1 MNYSII
7 RRTTGLVLKFEAIFL
22 LLPALTGF
30 FYREREGLIYLAL
43 AAAYYAIGFLINLK
57 GDAGTEFYTKE
68 GFISV
73 ALVWLVISICG
84 ALPFVLC
91 GDIPNYSDALFET
104 VSGFTTTG
112 SSILTDVEA
121 LSHASL
127 FWRSFT
133 HWVGGMGVIVFVLAI
148 MPMRKRRMGS
158 QMHMMRAES
167 PGPVVGKL
175 VPKIRDTAK
184 ILYMIYFGM
193 TVTEIVLLLIAR
205 MPLFDSLCLSFGTAG
220 TGGFGVLGDS
230 IASYP
235 IPQQTIITIFMI
247 LFGVNFNAYYF
258 ILFRKVKKAFQMEEV
273 RAYFLII
280 LIAVAAITGD
290 LVRTMNFSNAL
301 RTSAFQVGS
310 IITTTGFSTADFN
323 TWSQTSRTI
332 LVLLMFIG
340 ACAGSTGGGIKVSRI
355 LVLIKTVFKELNSF
369 LHPKSIKKIKMDDKP
384 IEHEVVRATNVYFC
398 SYMIIFAF
406 SVLLISLE
414 NYDLTTNFT
423 AVAATFN
430 NIGPGLELVGPAAN
444 FSFLNAFSKCI
455 LIFDM
460 LAGRLELFP
469 LLILFHPGLWKE
481 VFTRK
486 RKIIESRNLDRKK

>member
-30 FYREREGLIYLAL
+30 LYGEREGVIYFAL
-43 AAAYYAIGFLINLK
+43 AAAYFAIGFLINLK
-57 GDAGTEFYTKE
+57 GDTGTEFYTKE

-73 ALVWLVISICG
+73 ALVWIVISLCG

-91 GDIPNYSDALFET
+91 GDIPNYSNALFET
-104 VSGFTTTG
+104 ISGFTTTG

-175 VPKIRDTAK
+175 VPKIRDTAM

-193 TVTEIVLLLIAR
+193 TVTEIVLLLIAG

-235 IPQQTIITIFMI
+235 ILQQAIITIFMI
-247 LFGVNFNAYYF
+247 LFGINFNAYF
-258 ILFRKVKKAFQMEEV
+258 ILFLGKDKKEAFRMTYDQKSGIRSLIVFLPYAEEEDIHAVKEGDDLILHVRNEV
-273 RAYFLII
+273 RRLR
-280 LIAVAAITGD
+280 LPD
-290 LVRTMNFSNAL
+290 LLCR
-301 RTSAFQVGS
+301 R
-310 IITTTGFSTADFN
+310 
-323 TWSQTSRTI
+323 
-332 LVLLMFIG
+332 
-340 ACAGSTGGGIKVSRI
+340 
-355 LVLIKTVFKELNSF
+355 ELSGW
-369 LHPKSIKKIKMDDKP
+369 
-384 IEHEVVRATNVYFC
+384 T
-398 SYMIIFAF
+398 
-406 SVLLISLE
+406 LE
-414 NYDLTTNFT
+414 N
-423 AVAATFN
+423 
-430 NIGPGLELVGPAAN
+430 GELELRFGYAYQN
-444 FSFLNAFSKCI
+444 
-455 LIFDM
+455 
-460 LAGRLELFP
+460 R
-469 LLILFHPGLWKE
+469 
-481 VFTRK
+481 
-486 RKIIESRNLDRKK
+486 

>member
-30 FYREREGLIYLAL
+30 VYREREGLVYLAL
-43 AAAYYAIGFLINLK
+43 AAAYFAIGFLINLK
-57 GDAGTEFYTKE
+57 GDTGTEFYTKE

-73 ALVWLVISICG
+73 ALVWVVISICG

-91 GDIPNYSDALFET
+91 GDIPHYSDALFET

-193 TVTEIVLLLIAR
+193 TVTEIILLLIAG
-205 MPLFDSLCLSFGTAG
+205 MPLFDSLCLSFGT
-220 TGGFGVLGDS
+220 L
-230 IASYP
+230 I
-235 IPQQTIITIFMI
+235 QQTIITIFMI
-247 LFGVNFNAYYF
+247 LFGINFNAYF
-258 ILFRKVKKAFQMEEV
+258 ILFLGKDKKEAFRLSEV
-273 RAYFLII
+273 RWYLGII
-280 LIAVAAITGD
+280 AFSILTITINIRGMFEN
-290 LVRTMNFSNAL
+290 LYLAFHHA
-301 RTSAFQVGS
+301 AFQVGS
-310 IITTTGFSTADFN
+310 IITTTGYATADFDL
-323 TWSQTSRTI
+323 WPQYSRCL
-332 LVLLMFIG
+332 LVMIMFCG

-355 LVLIKTVFKELNSF
+355 VILVKAGLQEIHHYVHPRSITSVRMDGKPVERETVRSVVMYIGVYVVIFFASMLLVTVF
-369 LHPKSIKKIKMDDKP
+369 DGDQ
-384 IEHEVVRATNVYFC
+384 
-398 SYMIIFAF
+398 
-406 SVLLISLE
+406 SLE
-414 NYDLTTNFT
+414 TIFT
-423 AVAATFN
+423 SVAATFN
-430 NIGPGLELVGPAAN
+430 NIGPGLSAVGPAAN
-444 FSFLNAFSKCI
+444 FSMFSLPSKYV
-455 LIFDM
+455 LMFDM
-460 LAGRLELFP
+460 LAGRLELYP
-469 LLILFHPGLWKE
+469 MLLLFYPALW
-481 VFTRK
+481 RK
-486 RKIIESRNLDRKK
+486 

>member
-30 FYREREGLIYLAL
+30 LYGEREGVIYFAL
-43 AAAYYAIGFLINLK
+43 AAAYFAIGFLINLK
-57 GDAGTEFYTKE
+57 GDTGTEFYTKE

-73 ALVWLVISICG
+73 ALVWIVISLCG

-91 GDIPNYSDALFET
+91 GDIPNYSNALFET
-104 VSGFTTTG
+104 ISGFTTTG

-175 VPKIRDTAK
+175 VPKIRDTAM

-193 TVTEIVLLLIAR
+193 TVTEIVLLLIAG

-235 IPQQTIITIFMI
+235 ILQQAIITIFMI
-247 LFGVNFNAYYF
+247 LFGINFNAYF
-258 ILFRKVKKAFQMEEV
+258 ILFLGKDKKEAFRISEIRWYLGIIAFAV
-273 RAYFLII
+273 ITITINIRGLFDNLFL
-280 LIAVAAITGD
+280 AFHHA
-290 LVRTMNFSNAL
+290 
-301 RTSAFQVGS
+301 AFQVGS
-310 IITTTGFSTADFN
+310 IITTTGYATADFDV
-323 TWSQTSRTI
+323 WPQYSRCL
-332 LVLLMFIG
+332 LVMIMFCG
-340 ACAGSTGGGIKVSRI
+340 ACAGSTGGGIKVSRLVI
-355 LVLIKTVFKELNSF
+355 LVKAGLQESHPYGHPRSITAVRMDGKPVERETVRS
-369 LHPKSIKKIKMDDKP
+369 
-384 IEHEVVRATNVYFC
+384 VVMYIGVYVV
-398 SYMIIFAF
+398 IFFA
-406 SVLLISLE
+406 SVLLVTVFDGDQNLE
-414 NYDLTTNFT
+414 TIFT
-423 AVAATFN
+423 SVAATFN
-430 NIGPGLELVGPAAN
+430 NIGPGLSTVGPTAN
-444 FSFLNAFSKCI
+444 FAHFSLVSKYV
-455 LIFDM
+455 LMFDM
-460 LAGRLELFP
+460 LAGRLELYP
-469 LLILFHPGLWKE
+469 MLLLFYPYTW
-481 VFTRK
+481 RK
-486 RKIIESRNLDRKK
+486 

>member
-22 LLPALTGF
+22 MLPAFTGF
-30 FYREREGLIYLAL
+30 IYKERAGLIYLIL
-43 AAAYYAIGFLINLK
+43 AAVYFVLGFLINLK
-57 GDAGTEFYTKE
+57 GDTGTEFYTKE

-73 ALVWLVISICG
+73 ALVWIVISLCG

-91 GDIPNYSDALFET
+91 GDIPSYPDAVFET

-112 SSILTDVEA
+112 SSILSDVEA

-184 ILYMIYFGM
+184 ILYIIYFGM
-193 TVTEIVLLLIAR
+193 TVSEIVLLLIAG
-205 MPLFDSLCLSFGTAG
+205 MPLFDTLCLSFGTAG

-235 IPQQTIITIFMI
+235 LMQQGIITVFMI
-247 LFGVNFNAYYF
+247 LFGINFNAYF
-258 ILFRKVKKAFQMEEV
+258 ILFLGKDKRDAFRISEV
-273 RAYFLII
+273 RWYLGIIAFAVITITINIHSMFENVFL
-280 LIAVAAITGD
+280 AFHHA
-290 LVRTMNFSNAL
+290 
-301 RTSAFQVGS
+301 AFQVGS
-310 IITTTGFSTADFN
+310 IITTTGYATADFDL
-323 TWSQTSRTI
+323 WPQYSRCL
-332 LVLLMFIG
+332 LVLIMFCG

-355 LVLIKTVFKELNSF
+355 VILVKAGMQEVHHYVHPRSITAVRMDGKSVERETVRS
-369 LHPKSIKKIKMDDKP
+369 
-384 IEHEVVRATNVYFC
+384 VVMYVGVYVVIFC
-398 SYMIIFAF
+398 G
-406 SVLLISLE
+406 SVLLIALFDQGQSLE
-414 NYDLTTNFT
+414 TVFT
-423 AVAATFN
+423 SVAATFN
-430 NIGPGLELVGPAAN
+430 NIGPGLSAVGPTAN
-444 FSFLNAFSKCI
+444 FGHMSLASKI
-455 LIFDM
+455 VLMFDM
-460 LAGRLELFP
+460 LAGRLELYP
-469 LLILFHPGLWKE
+469 MLLLFYPELW
-481 VFTRK
+481 R
-486 RKIIESRNLDRKK
+486 RH